1 MNEFD
6 TMGRMLIVF
15 GLLITVVGVLM
26 LLMGRLGAWGFGRL
40 PGDIVIR
47 RDNFSCFFPLTS
59 MILLSVL
66 LTLLL
71 NLLVRLLGR

>member
-6 TMGRMLIVF
+6 IIARMLIIF
-15 GLLITVVGVLM
+15 GLLITLVG
-26 LLMGRLGAWGFGRL
+26 LLILFLGRLGAWGFGRL
-40 PGDIVIR
+40 PGDIVIHKG
-47 RDNFSCFFPLTS
+47 NFSCFFPLTS

-71 NLLVRLLGR
+71 NLLARLLGR